1 MNQIQNFECKTFLQG
16 YLNVEDKLSMANSLE
31 ARVPFLENDLFEY
44 SMKLSHKHKLKVQNN
59 SIVKGKLIIR
69 KLLEKHISNVSK
81 FKKQGFAAQILNGMA
96 IN

>member
-59 SIVKGKLIIR
+59 SIVQGKLIIR
-69 KLLEKHISNVSK
+69 KLLENTYQMLVNLKNKGLLH
-81 FKKQGFAAQILNGMA
+81 QILNG
-96 IN
+96 ISDN